1 MAAGAISIG
10 ANADSGT
17 FRGQF
22 EDLEVRT
29 YYKESRKEEEVWK
42 QVKRRRE
49 K

>member
-29 YYKESRKEEEVWK
+29 YYKESRKEEEIWK
-42 QVKRRRE
+42 QVNRRTD